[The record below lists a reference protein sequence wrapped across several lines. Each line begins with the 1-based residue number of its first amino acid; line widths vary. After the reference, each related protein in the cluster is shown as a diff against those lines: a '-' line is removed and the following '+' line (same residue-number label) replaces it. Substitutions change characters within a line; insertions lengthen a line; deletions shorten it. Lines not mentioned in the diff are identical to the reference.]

1 MKNVIQKFGLAGFAF
16 SLLKGL
22 VWLGIGG
29 ATLLGLTSKND
40 SPMQLKVS
48 VYDTYVPKKNGGV
61 MHFDILVDSNEK
73 GLGQNS
79 RLRQGIPEN
88 KGGGR
93 AAAHVEAMP
102 FLPCRKRQRRDGGF
116 HHGERLFHHRDGR
129 VQLIFLIEIIRIAN
143 FTGR

>member
-16 SLLKGL
+16 FLLKGL

-73 GLGQNS
+73 DLDKIHGFGREYLKTKGQDGQPLTS
-79 RLRQGIPEN
+79 KQCRFC
-88 KGGGR
+88 
-93 AAAHVEAMP
+93 HVENA
-102 FLPCRKRQRRDGGF
+102 K
-116 HHGERLFHHRDGR
+116 GEMEDSITAKGYF
-129 VQLIFLIEIIRIAN
+129 IIEMEGCN
-143 FTGR
+143 